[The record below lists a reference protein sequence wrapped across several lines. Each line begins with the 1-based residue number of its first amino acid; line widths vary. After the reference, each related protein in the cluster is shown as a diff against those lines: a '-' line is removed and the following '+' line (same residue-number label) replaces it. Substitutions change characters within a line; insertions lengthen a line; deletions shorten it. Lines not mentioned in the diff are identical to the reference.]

1 MRLSLTLAS
10 SSVGSTT
17 LTWTPT
23 EYAMLDSHGSGAAQV
38 HICRCRRALTYR
50 KHGCAK
56 TLQLCR
62 RMSWAT
68 PPPMNSKSQQ
78 GCSTARRFF
87 NSFALGIAGVYL
99 PLALPV
105 GPKLGELFLGDCILL
120 RRHSVD
126 AVSKYSADKANGKSS
141 TDGVPARLL
150 ALRSSPHRLRCSGQR
165 HLAGAALKPRRACG
179 RRARV
184 SQPRA
189 RRRRPLR

>member
-1 MRLSLTLAS
+1 MDILINWTIPRRSPPSTLTLLYFVRLLCPLSVRLSLTLAS

-38 HICRCRRALTYR
+38 HICRRALTHR

-56 TLQLCR
+56 TLQLYR

-87 NSFALGIAGVYL
+87 DHLRLELRASIWLWRSRSARNWASSSSVIASCCDDTALM
-99 PLALPV
+99 
-105 GPKLGELFLGDCILL
+105 
-120 RRHSVD
+120 
-126 AVSKYSADKANGKSS
+126 
-141 TDGVPARLL
+141 
-150 ALRSSPHRLRCSGQR
+150 Q
-165 HLAGAALKPRRACG
+165 
-179 RRARV
+179 
-184 SQPRA
+184 
-189 RRRRPLR
+189 